1 MKTFKRIIALI
12 MSLIIAFSASVSVSA
27 ASANSVFKEPKL
39 SGIGDYKQ
47 YLMDEGYPVFTTA
60 DFYSIFNV
68 FSTTFRFI
76 TGTWI
81 FPQQKFNV
89 TVDPF
94 ISDVCGYVCD
104 KSGFDLLSIVK
115 NLPETNQVPDLVTTV
130 LQIDT
135 AEFRK
140 QIYVKRDEIYDSGN
154 HLLSF
159 VLHFFGVYMSVIEE
173 CEIYSLP
180 SEDNPKIYEVYL
192 KLVFKDGGEEVF
204 FPGILIDSETGKV
217 SNVDNSGMVG
227 IGFNF
232 DLSELLVYATLDC
245 WMRDFGFCLFY
256 DIAANMM
263 PAFFNYETRRFKFEY
278 DGLEWMIQIWK
289 GNYVVTNGGEVG
301 IYNREPGSFGTY
313 YDCANDE
320 QLLNM
325 TLQVYH
331 GDKLLVDEGPMKHW
345 WINGFNLGDRMYIPS
360 SLTMKFSIDMP
371 DEEMLNAFCESID
384 NHYRQDVTYTVD
396 GLTVN
401 VIW

>member
-1 MKTFKRIIALI
+1 MKTFKRIVALI

-27 ASANSVFKEPKL
+27 ISLGSDFDEPKL
-39 SGIGDYKQ
+39 RGIGDYKQ
-47 YLMDEGYPVFTTA
+47 YLMDEGYPVITTA
-60 DFYSIFNV
+60 DFYAITNIISYA
-68 FSTTFRFI
+68 FRLV
-76 TGTWI
+76 TGQWI
-81 FPQQKFNV
+81 FPEKKFNV

-94 ISDVCGYVCD
+94 ITDVCNYVCE
-104 KSGFDLLSIVK
+104 KSGFDMLAIVT
-115 NLPETNQVPDLVTTV
+115 NLPETNQIPDLITTA
-130 LQIDT
+130 LKIDT

-140 QIYVKRDEIYDSGN
+140 QIYTKRDEIYASGN

-159 VLHFFGVYMSVIEE
+159 VLHFFGVYMSVIDV
-173 CEIYSLP
+173 CEIYSTP
-180 SEDNPKIYEVYL
+180 SENNPKIYEVYI
-192 KLVFKDGGEEVF
+192 KLIFKDGGEEVI

-232 DLSELLVYATLDC
+232 DLSEMLVYATLDC
-245 WMRDFGFCLFY
+245 WMRNFGFCLFY

-313 YDCANDE
+313 YNCANDE

-325 TLQVYH
+325 TLQIYH

-345 WINGFNLGDRMYIPS
+345 WINGFNLGERMYIPS

-371 DEEMLNAFCESID
+371 DEEMLKAFCESID
-384 NHYRQDVTYTVD
+384 NHYMHDVTYTVD

-401 VIW
+401 VVW